1 MTSFAVASCHGAPG
15 VTTTVIGL
23 AATWPGPE
31 RPVVVEADPAGGVL
45 AARFDELRADRTL
58 AEVAVDVRR
67 RYDHDRVVASAR
79 ALWGA
84 IPVVVAPPSAEQTHG
99 ALAMAGE
106 HLGEGAAG
114 HGRAVVFDVG
124 RLTAR
129 SPALAVARRSAMTVL
144 MARPSFEAV
153 ATLAARAGELRSAG
167 CTLGLVVVGERPYPP
182 EEAAHEAGITLLGVL
197 PDDAP
202 SAAILAGGAGSSRRL
217 RRSLLWRSLA
227 DLAARLDTMAADADA
242 AACGAG
248 GDEELATT
256 RLAMPAPAS
265 PTGDVGAEAN
275 GSAAVSR

>member
-1 MTSFAVASCHGAPG
+1 MTSFAIASCHGAPG

-23 AATWPGPE
+23 AVTWPGPE

-106 HLGEGAAG
+106 HLGDGAAEK
-114 HGRAVVFDVG
+114 GRVVVFDVG
-124 RLTAR
+124 RLSAR
-129 SPALAVARRSAMTVL
+129 SPALALARRSVMVVL
-144 MARPSFEAV
+144 VARPSFEAV

-167 CTLGLVVVGERPYPP
+167 CTLGLVVVGESPYPP
-182 EEAAHEAGITLLGVL
+182 EEAAQEAGISLLGVL
-197 PDDAP
+197 PDDAR
-202 SAAILAGGAGSSRRL
+202 AAAVLAGGSGSSRRL
-217 RRSLLWRSLA
+217 RRCLLWRSLA
-227 DLAARLDTMAADADA
+227 DLAARLDAMAGEPA
-242 AACGAG
+242 APAPGSG
-248 GDEELATT
+248 RDEDLATT
-256 RLAMPAPAS
+256 PIGVSYS
-265 PTGDVGAEAN
+265 PSSDGSVESN
-275 GSAAVSR
+275 GSAAVRR